1 MSSLVKILSGSKVII
16 KAKTRIAKIL
26 FTQPVYSYT
35 TTSFISGMQF
45 EFTSNTN
52 VNIFNESGTL
62 NQTITSGQP
71 LNITI

>member
-1 MSSLVKILSGSKVII
+1 MSSLVKILSDSKVII
-16 KAKTRIAKIL
+16 KAKTKIAKIL
-26 FTQPVYSYT
+26 FIQPVYNYT

-45 EFTSNTN
+45 EFISNTN